1 MTVYKKL
8 QTARHKLAASGIK
21 QSGKN
26 TFHGW
31 TYWQLEDFIPSIH
44 RIFDEVGLCGVVTFG
59 DTATLT
65 IYDSDGGESTV
76 FSIPIVSAESNKGQS
91 IQVLGSTVSYLRRYL
106 WLLAMEISEDDTIDN
121 QEQEVKKELI
131 KIDPKKKPP
140 ALIAGKDLPWRI
152 KITTDPDTD
161 MVAWIKIVLESA
173 HISLSQ
179 AKSLKDVMDI
189 FTVNRQIFK
198 RLESDAPDDYA
209 VLLADFTASKE
220 KFPATKE

>member
-21 QSGKN
+21 QSGVN

-59 DTATLT
+59 DAATLT

-91 IQVLGSTVSYLRRYL
+91 IQVLGSTISYLRRYL

-121 QEQEVKKELI
+121 QEQEVKKEPI
-131 KIDPKKKPP
+131 KIAIKKKPP
-140 ALIAGKDLPWRI
+140 ASIEGADAPWHI
-152 KITTDPDTD
+152 KVTTDSSAG
-161 MVAWIKIVLESA
+161 MNEWLNIVNEAFKTALTA
-173 HISLSQ
+173 V
-179 AKSLKDVMDI
+179 KSERDVLDI
-189 FTVNRQIFK
+189 FKVNKNIFDK
-198 RLESDAPDDYA
+198 LKEEAPDDYDK
-209 VLLADFTASKE
+209 LMADFKKARQSFKE
-220 KFPATKE
+220 GKA